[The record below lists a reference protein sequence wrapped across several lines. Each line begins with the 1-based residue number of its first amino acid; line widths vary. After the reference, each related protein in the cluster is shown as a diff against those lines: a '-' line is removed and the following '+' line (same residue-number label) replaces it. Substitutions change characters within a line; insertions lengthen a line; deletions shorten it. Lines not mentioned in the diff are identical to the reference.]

1 MDYVDYIS
9 VLYSLY
15 ELVLYLYIIVQGKY
29 IFIKDSLLFKNVTV
43 FVIYISSVRNIF
55 IVRNIFE
62 PNHLLYDYTESN
74 INSMVY

>member
-1 MDYVDYIS
+1 MDYIS
-9 VLYSLY
+9 VLHSLY

-43 FVIYISSVRNIF
+43 FVIDISSVRNIF

-62 PNHLLYDYTESN
+62 PNHLLYDYTE
-74 INSMVY
+74 